1 MKRGLAIGIIINRLN
16 YTNYLGASSSKT
28 KIYYK
33 IVKINQISFCKF
45 AASQAVLSPR
55 FIGEESPGNTG
66 RHAS

>member
-1 MKRGLAIGIIINRLN
+1 MQIANLRQKTNSGTPSAKITEVLPGKNRL
-16 YTNYLGASSSKT
+16 
-28 KIYYK
+28 
-33 IVKINQISFCKF
+33 FCKF